1 MEGRGAPEASETY
14 GEAQITK
21 NEQLTMREE
30 HRIGTWNVRGLL
42 MTGKLNMVDREVE
55 KCHISILGVSE
66 THMRGQGHFNTA
78 SGNTV
83 YFSGSDDT
91 SVTGVGIL
99 LPKHMNK
106 YVLGYNPISDRI
118 ITMRI
123 NAKPN
128 VLNIVQIYA
137 PTAKAPDSVI
147 DAFYESLVAT
157 LGKIPKR
164 EVTIIL
170 GDWNAKVGNTTNDD
184 HIRSTVGRFGL
195 GDRNDRGQRLIEFCI
210 EMNLCITNTQFQHHP
225 RRLYTWTS
233 PGGRYKN
240 QIDYILVGSRWK
252 SSVRNVKTYP
262 GAECGS
268 DHRLLIMKFA
278 LRLKAPK
285 KPAKF
290 ILRSLEPSE

>member
-1 MEGRGAPEASETY
+1 MPNLCSDSLAS
-14 GEAQITK
+14 
-21 NEQLTMREE
+21 
-30 HRIGTWNVRGLL
+30 
-42 MTGKLNMVDREVE
+42 
-55 KCHISILGVSE
+55 S
-66 THMRGQGHFNTA
+66 
-78 SGNTV
+78 
-83 YFSGSDDT
+83 
-91 SVTGVGIL
+91 
-99 LPKHMNK
+99 
-106 YVLGYNPISDRI
+106 YNPVSDRI

-240 QIDYILVGSRWK
+240 QIDYILVGTRWK

-285 KPAKF
+285 KPAEF
-290 ILRSLEPSE
+290 ILRSLEPSERLTFKTTVDNRLSNISKPTEDANASWICLKKHICETLDSIKTTKKDSNIKRKTKSWLADDTWEMIQQCTEERMKGLQQDTSRERPRNNSSLP